1 MHLLVGNTDFTGLF
15 VGGSLFALAVGC
27 AIIVAVGTYYTV
39 KLIVNGTRKSQA
51 AKLEAQARENQDRL
65 KSLMIQRG
73 MSADEIERVLKAEGS
88 PLDFKASADDPEAYI
103 VEVLSENGYEAAD
116 IERILRAAR
125 GEAGSIPASAGRL
138 VGTLAENWAEAD
150 DIARVLQSRRK
161 PATA

>member
-1 MHLLVGNTDFTGLF
+1 MQILADAPDLTGLF
-15 VGGSLFALAVGC
+15 FGASFVGVAAVVLIGL
-27 AIIVAVGTYYTV
+27 YYMV
-39 KLIVNGTRKSQA
+39 KVITDSVRRSQV

-73 MSADEIERVLKAEGS
+73 MSADEIERVLKAEGGT
-88 PLDFKASADDPEAYI
+88 PNYATDLENPEAYI

-125 GEAGSIPASAGRL
+125 GEGDSVSASAGRL
-138 VGTLAENWAEAD
+138 IAALAENWAKAT
-150 DIARVLQSRRK
+150 DIERILQNRRR